1 MPINRESTAKR
12 GLNPD
17 RMPKSLAIVM
27 DGNGRWA
34 LERGKERIE
43 GHLRGV
49 EVVRHIVTECCE
61 LGLDQLTLYCFSSE
75 NWKRPRRELEFL
87 MALLKQYLIDERELI
102 LNQNIKFR
110 MIGRRQGLS
119 AEVLQELDE
128 TTRISSENTGLTLA
142 MAINYGARGE
152 ILDAVQSLARRIKSG
167 ELDPDQIDEQAI
179 ANSLYTAGMPDPDL
193 LIRTAGEY
201 RISNYL
207 LWQISYS
214 EFWFTHTCWPDFD
227 VPLLHQAFR
236 DFAARE
242 RRFGGL
248 ITHPTV

>member
-1 MPINRESTAKR
+1 MPIDIPACTAR

-17 RMPKSLAIVM
+17 RLPRSVAIVM

-49 EVVRHIVTECCE
+49 EVVRTIVTECCE
-61 LGLDQLTLYCFSSE
+61 LGIDQLTLYCFSSE
-75 NWKRPRRELEFL
+75 NWKRPQRELEFL

-102 LNQNIKFR
+102 LRQNIRFQ

-119 AEVLQELDE
+119 DEVLSELDE
-128 TTRISSENTGLTLA
+128 TTRVSAKNTGLTLA
-142 MAINYGARGE
+142 MAINYGSRSE
-152 ILDAVQSLARRIKSG
+152 IVDAVQKLGEKVQRG
-167 ELDPDQIDEQAI
+167 ELQPQDIDEEMI
-179 ANSLYTAGMPDPDL
+179 ADSLYTVGMPDPDL

-201 RISNYL
+201 RVSNFL

-214 EFWFTHTCWPDFD
+214 EFWITPTCWPDFD
-227 VPLLHQAFR
+227 IALLHRAFR
-236 DFAARE
+236 EYAGRE

-248 ITHPTV
+248 KSGN